1 MKHIIIFILFM
12 FPCGAFAQD
21 HENLD
26 EQIGHLDEQISQWSN
41 KKLELQKSVRENKT
55 KLDSLKFAWYH
66 TCVNYL
72 KAGQFKVEELKEL
85 CDSTYSEI
93 DGNPLYN
100 ELVKAYY
107 ACQKD
112 TAYTFSEVPPP
123 CSRKFSIPNHRTSS
137 SSDSGERPPL
147 TTPLDNNLKK
157 VSDKSSSLS
166 SPRRVSEETRER
178 KYDSYGE
185 KVK

>member
-1 MKHIIIFILFM
+1 M
-12 FPCGAFAQD
+12 FPCGTFAQD

-26 EQIGHLDEQISQWSN
+26 EQIGQLDEQISQLSSQ
-41 KKLELQKSVRENKT
+41 KLELQKSVRENKT
-55 KLDSLKFAWYH
+55 KLDSLKFVWYH
-66 TCVNYL
+66 ICVNYL

-112 TAYTFSEVPPP
+112 TAYTYSEVPPP
-123 CSRKFSIPNHRTSS
+123 CSRSFSIPNHRTSS
-137 SSDSGERPPL
+137 SSYSNATPPL
-147 TTPLDNNLKK
+147 TNGRTVPPIKEESPK
-157 VSDKSSSLS
+157 TGEKSSPTLPSQE
-166 SPRRVSEETRER
+166 RSEGET
-178 KYDSYGE
+178 KGSYDTDG
-185 KVK
+185 KIVK

>member
-1 MKHIIIFILFM
+1 M

-26 EQIGHLDEQISQWSN
+26 EQIGQLDEQISQLSSQ
-41 KKLELQKSVRENKT
+41 KLELQKSVRENKT
-55 KLDSLKFAWYH
+55 KLDSLKFVWYH
-66 TCVNYL
+66 ICVNYL

-85 CDSTYSEI
+85 WDSTYSEI

-112 TAYTFSEVPPP
+112 TTYTYSEVPPP
-123 CSRKFSIPNHRTSS
+123 CSRRFSIPNHRTSS
-137 SSDSGERPPL
+137 SSDSNATPPL
-147 TTPLDNNLKK
+147 TKSSTDPPLKK
-157 VSDKSSSLS
+157 KSSKKGDEPSTK
-166 SPRRVSEETRER
+166 TRI
-178 KYDSYGE
+178 E
-185 KVK
+185 KVDGSYDDNGKKDS